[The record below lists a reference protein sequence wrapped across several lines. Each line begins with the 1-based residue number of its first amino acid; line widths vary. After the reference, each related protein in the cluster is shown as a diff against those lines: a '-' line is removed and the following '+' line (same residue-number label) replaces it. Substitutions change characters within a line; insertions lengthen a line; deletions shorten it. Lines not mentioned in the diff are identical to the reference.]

1 MLKEM
6 LQKADHKTLPNRN
19 GAMRRLTN
27 RLLILLALA
36 LLALGAAAQFGL
48 VHTPVPPLVFIVG
61 GAILGL
67 LLATARLP
75 LVARRPIVFLLT
87 LAFLAALT
95 AGLAYFQFAIKPV
108 MVKGFI
114 TAAFAPKPTAVTA
127 EAVTV
132 ENWPPELTAI
142 GTLRAYQG
150 VLIAPQAAGV
160 VTAKH
165 FESGE
170 DVEAGALLINIDDSV
185 EQADLANGLAQLK
198 NAEATLARQKT
209 LVVQGNTPQSSVDTA
224 LAGRDSAAAT
234 VERTRAVIAQKAIK
248 APFAGRL
255 GLRNVD
261 LGQYVAVGTS
271 LVTLQQLDPIYAD
284 FPVPEEALRSLATGQ
299 MVRMTVD
306 AIPGRSFEGKIEAI
320 DARVSADSRN
330 VTARAVFANPDRK
343 LLPGMF
349 ANLTVTTGE
358 PASVLTVPRT
368 AIVYSLYGDNV
379 FVVRAAP
386 HAREQGAVSDK
397 GGVSGLIVERR
408 FVHVGAAQGERIV
421 IKDGLRA
428 GERVVTAGQIKLQ
441 AYMPVTLDE
450 TAALP
455 PPAETPR
462 P

>member
-1 MLKEM
+1 
-6 LQKADHKTLPNRN
+6 
-19 GAMRRLTN
+19 MRRLTN
-27 RLLILLALA
+27 RLLALLALA
-36 LLALGAAAQFGL
+36 LLALAAAAQFAL
-48 VHTPVPPLVFIVG
+48 IHTPAPPLAF
-61 GAILGL
+61 GAAGIILAL
-67 LLATARLP
+67 LILLVRLP
-75 LVARRPIVFLLT
+75 LAARRPIVFSLT
-87 LAFLAALT
+87 LFLLAALT
-95 AGLAYFQFAIKPV
+95 GGLAYFQFVIKPT
-108 MVKGFI
+108 MIKGFI
-114 TAAFAPKPTAVTA
+114 SAAFAPKPTAVTA
-127 EAVTV
+127 EAVKV
-132 ENWPPELTAI
+132 EKWPPELTAI

-150 VLIAPQAAGV
+150 VALAPQAAGDV
-160 VTAKH
+160 AAIH
-165 FESGE
+165 FKSGD
-170 DVEAGALLINIDDSV
+170 DVDTGALLINIDDSV

-198 NAEATLARQKT
+198 NAEVTLTRQKT
-209 LVVQGNTPQSSVDTA
+209 LVVQGNTPQSTVDTA
-224 LAGRDSAAAT
+224 LATRDSAAAT

-284 FPVPEEALRSLATGQ
+284 FPVPEEALRSLAAGQ
-299 MVRMTVD
+299 QVNMTVD

-320 DARVSADSRN
+320 DARVSAESRN

-358 PASVLTVPRT
+358 PASLLTVPRT

-386 HAREQGAVSDK
+386 HAREEGGVSDK
-397 GGVSGLIVERR
+397 GGASGLIVERR
-408 FVHVGAAQGERIV
+408 FVKVGPARGERIAV
-421 IKDGLRA
+421 EQGLRA

-441 AYMPVTLDE
+441 AYMPVTIDE
-450 TAALP
+450 AAALP
-455 PPAETPR
+455 TPAETPR

>member
-1 MLKEM
+1 
-6 LQKADHKTLPNRN
+6 
-19 GAMRRLTN
+19 MRRLMY
-27 RLLILLALA
+27 RLLIVLALA

-48 VHTPVPPLVFIVG
+48 VHTPVPPLAFIVG

-67 LLATARLP
+67 LLLVAKLP

-95 AGLAYFQFAIKPV
+95 GGLAYFQFAIKPNLV
-108 MVKGFI
+108 RGFI
-114 TAAFAPKPTAVTA
+114 TAAFAPKPTAVAA
-127 EAVTV
+127 EAVKA
-132 ENWPPELTAI
+132 EKWPPELTAI

-150 VLIAPQAAGV
+150 VIIAPQAAGV

-198 NAEATLARQKT
+198 NAEATLTRQKT
-209 LVVQGNTPQSSVDTA
+209 LVAQGNTPQSTVDTA
-224 LAGRDSAAAT
+224 LATRDSAAAT

-284 FPVPEEALRSLATGQ
+284 FPVPEEALRTLAVGQ
-299 MVRMTVD
+299 LVSMMVD

-320 DARVSADSRN
+320 DARVSAESRN

-368 AIVYSLYGDNV
+368 AIVYSLYGDAV
-379 FVVRAAP
+379 FVVAAAP
-386 HAREQGAVSDK
+386 HAREQGGVSDK
-397 GGVSGLIVERR
+397 GASGLIVVRR
-408 FVHVGAAQGERIV
+408 SVRVGPASGERIA
-421 IKDGLRA
+421 IEEGLRA
-428 GERVVTAGQIKLQ
+428 GEKVVTAGQIKLQ

>member
-1 MLKEM
+1 MKR
-6 LQKADHKTLPNRN
+6 A
-19 GAMRRLTN
+19 AN
-27 RLLILLALA
+27 RLLILLAFA
-36 LLALGAAAQFGL
+36 LLALGAAAQFAL
-48 VHTPVPPLVFIVG
+48 IHLPAPPLAFLAA
-61 GAILGL
+61 GAVLGL
-67 LLATARLP
+67 LLVVARLP
-75 LVARRPIVFLLT
+75 LVARRPIIFLLT

-95 AGLAYFQFAIKPV
+95 GGLAYFQFVIKPV
-108 MVKGFI
+108 MIKGFI
-114 TAAFAPKPTAVTA
+114 SAAFAPKPTAVVA
-127 EAVTV
+127 EAAKV
-132 ENWPPELTAI
+132 EDWPPELTAI

-150 VLIAPQAAGV
+150 VLIAPQAAGM

-165 FESGE
+165 FESGQ

-209 LVVQGNTPQSSVDTA
+209 LVAQGNTPQSTVDA
-224 LAGRDSAAAT
+224 AIAARDSAAAT
-234 VERTRAVIAQKAIK
+234 VERTRAVIAQKAIR

-284 FPVPEEALRSLATGQ
+284 FPVPEEALRSLAVGQ
-299 MVRMTVD
+299 QVKMTVD

-320 DARVSADSRN
+320 DARVSAESRN
-330 VTARAVFANPDRK
+330 VMARAVFANPDRK

-349 ANLTVTTGE
+349 ANLTVTTGK
-358 PASVLTVPRT
+358 PAAVLTVPRT

-386 HAREQGAVSDK
+386 HAREQGAVSDN
-397 GGVSGLIVERR
+397 GGASGLIVERR
-408 FVHVGAAQGERIV
+408 FVKVGPARGERIAIV
-421 IKDGLRA
+421 DGLRA

-441 AYMPVTLDE
+441 AYTPVTMDE

-455 PPAETPR
+455 SPAETPR

>member
-1 MLKEM
+1 
-6 LQKADHKTLPNRN
+6 
-19 GAMRRLTN
+19 MRRFTN
-27 RLLILLALA
+27 WLLFLLAVALA
-36 LLALGAAAQFGL
+36 ALGAAAQLGF
-48 VHTPVPPLVFIVG
+48 VHAPVPPLAFGAAAAVFV
-61 GAILGL
+61 AL
-67 LLATARLP
+67 LVIRGLP
-75 LVARRPIVFLLT
+75 LKVRRPIVFLIALV
-87 LAFLAALT
+87 LLVALT
-95 AGLAYFQFAIKPV
+95 GGLAYFQFVIKPV

-114 TAAFAPKPTAVTA
+114 TAAFAPKPTTVTA
-127 EAVTV
+127 EAVKA
-132 ENWPPELTAI
+132 EKWSPELTAI

-150 VLIAPQAAGV
+150 VVVAPQAAGV

-165 FESGE
+165 FELGD

-209 LVVQGNTPQSSVDTA
+209 LVIQGNTPQSTVDTA
-224 LAGRDSAAAT
+224 LATRDSAAAT

-261 LGQYVAVGTS
+261 IGQYVAIGAS

-284 FPVPEEALRSLATGQ
+284 FPVPEEALNSMATGQ
-299 MVRMTVD
+299 AVKMTVD

-320 DARVSADSRN
+320 DARVSAELRN

-358 PASVLTVPRT
+358 PAKVLTLPRT
-368 AIVYSLYGDNV
+368 AIVYSLYGDDV
-379 FVVRAAP
+379 FVVTAAP
-386 HAREQGAVSDK
+386 HAREQGGL
-397 GGVSGLIVERR
+397 GGASGPSGLIVERR
-408 FVHVGAAQGERIV
+408 LVRVGAARGERVAIE
-421 IKDGLRA
+421 DGLRA

-441 AYMPVTLDE
+441 AYSPVALDE
-450 TAALP
+450 TPALP
-455 PPAETPR
+455 APAETPR

>member
-1 MLKEM
+1 
-6 LQKADHKTLPNRN
+6 
-19 GAMRRLTN
+19 MRRFIN
-27 RLLILLALA
+27 WLLFLLALA
-36 LLALGAAAQFGL
+36 LAALGAAAQL
-48 VHTPVPPLVFIVG
+48 ALIHTPLPPLAF
-61 GAILGL
+61 GAAAAIFAAL
-67 LLATARLP
+67 LIIRSLP
-75 LVARRPIVFLLT
+75 LKVRRPVVFVVA
-87 LAFLAALT
+87 LALLAALT
-95 AGLAYFQFAIKPV
+95 GGLAYFQFVIKPV

-114 TAAFAPKPTAVTA
+114 TAAFAPKPTTVTA
-127 EAVTV
+127 EAARV
-132 ENWPPELTAI
+132 EQWRPELTAI
-142 GTLRAYQG
+142 GTLRAIQG
-150 VLIAPQAAGV
+150 VAMAPQAAGD
-160 VTAKH
+160 VTAIH
-165 FESGE
+165 FESGD

-198 NAEATLARQKT
+198 NADSTLTRQRT
-209 LVVQGNTPQSSVDTA
+209 LVAQGNTPQSTVDTA
-224 LAGRDSAAAT
+224 IATRDSAAAT

-284 FPVPEEALRSLATGQ
+284 FPVPEEALRSLAVDQ
-299 MVRMTVD
+299 SVSMTVD

-320 DARVSADSRN
+320 DARVSAESRN

-379 FVVRAAP
+379 FVVRAIP
-386 HAREQGAVSDK
+386 HGRQQGGVSDT
-397 GGVSGLIVERR
+397 GGPSGLIVDRR
-408 FVHVGAAQGERIV
+408 FVKVGPARGERIA
-421 IKDGLRA
+421 IEDGLRA

-441 AYMPVTLDE
+441 AYMPVTIDE

-455 PPAETPR
+455 APAETPR

>member
-1 MLKEM
+1 
-6 LQKADHKTLPNRN
+6 
-19 GAMRRLTN
+19 MRRPTN
-27 RLLILLALA
+27 RLLVLLALA
-36 LLALGAAAQFGL
+36 LMALGVGAQFAL
-48 VHTPVPPLVFIVG
+48 IHAPVPPLVFGAAAAIV
-61 GAILGL
+61 ALVL
-67 LLATARLP
+67 VLRNLP
-75 LVARRPIVFLLT
+75 LRARRPVVFVVA
-87 LAFLAALT
+87 LALLAALT
-95 AGLAYFQFAIKPV
+95 GGLAYFQFVIKPTLV
-108 MVKGFI
+108 RGFI

-127 EAVTV
+127 EAARV
-132 ENWPPELTAI
+132 EKWPPELTAI
-142 GTLRAYQG
+142 GTLRAIQG
-150 VLIAPQAAGV
+150 VAIAPQAAGDV
-160 VTAKH
+160 AAIH
-165 FESGE
+165 FESGD
-170 DVEAGALLINIDDSV
+170 DVRGGAPLINIDDSV

-198 NAEATLARQKT
+198 NAEVTLTRQKT
-209 LVVQGNTPQSSVDTA
+209 LVVQGNTPQSTVDTA
-224 LAGRDSAAAT
+224 LATRDSAAAT

-284 FPVPEEALRSLATGQ
+284 FPVPEEALRSLAAGQ
-299 MVRMTVD
+299 SVTMTVD

-320 DARVSADSRN
+320 DARVSAESRN
-330 VTARAVFANPDRK
+330 VTARAVFANPDRR

-379 FVVRAAP
+379 FVVTAAP
-386 HAREQGAVSDK
+386 HAREQGGVSDK
-397 GGVSGLIVERR
+397 GGPSGLIVERR
-408 FVHVGAAQGERIV
+408 FVRVGPARGERIA

-455 PPAETPR
+455 TPAETSR

>member
-1 MLKEM
+1 
-6 LQKADHKTLPNRN
+6 
-19 GAMRRLTN
+19 MRRPTN
-27 RLLILLALA
+27 RLLALLALA
-36 LLALGAAAQFGL
+36 LLALGAGAQL
-48 VHTPVPPLVFIVG
+48 ALIHAPVPPLVFVAG
-61 GAILGL
+61 AAILAL
-67 LLATARLP
+67 LLVLRNLP
-75 LVARRPIVFLLT
+75 LGARRPVVFLVV
-87 LAFLAALT
+87 LALLAAVT
-95 AGLAYFQFAIKPV
+95 GGLAYFQFAIKPT
-108 MVKGFI
+108 MIKTFMA
-114 TAAFAPKPTAVTA
+114 AAFAPKPTAVTA
-127 EAVTV
+127 EAVKV
-132 ENWPPELTAI
+132 EKWPPELTAI

-150 VLIAPQAAGV
+150 VIIAPQAAGV

-165 FESGE
+165 FESGD
-170 DVEAGALLINIDDSV
+170 DVEVGAPLINIDNSV

-209 LVVQGNTPQSSVDTA
+209 LVVQGNTPQSSVDA
-224 LAGRDSAAAT
+224 AIAARNSAAAT
-234 VERTRAVIAQKAIK
+234 VERTRAVIAQKAIR

-261 LGQYVAVGTS
+261 IGQYVAVGTS

-284 FPVPEEALRSLATGQ
+284 FPVPEEALRSLAVGQ
-299 MVRMTVD
+299 AVSMTVD

-320 DARVSADSRN
+320 DARVSAKSRN

-368 AIVYSLYGDNV
+368 AIVYSLYGDTV

-386 HAREQGAVSDK
+386 HAREQGGVSDN
-397 GGVSGLIVERR
+397 GGPSGLIVERR
-408 FVHVGAAQGERIV
+408 FVRVGPARGERIA
-421 IKDGLRA
+421 INEGLRP

-455 PPAETPR
+455 TPTETAR

>member
-1 MLKEM
+1 
-6 LQKADHKTLPNRN
+6 
-19 GAMRRLTN
+19 MRRLTN

-36 LLALGAAAQFGL
+36 LLALGAAAQFAL
-48 VHTPVPPLVFIVG
+48 VHTPVPPLVFIAG

-67 LLATARLP
+67 LLLIARLP

-114 TAAFAPKPTAVTA
+114 SAAFAPRPTAVAA
-127 EAVTV
+127 EAVKA
-132 ENWPPELTAI
+132 EKWPPELTAI

-150 VLIAPQAAGV
+150 ILIAPQAAGI

-165 FESGE
+165 FDSGE

-185 EQADLANGLAQLK
+185 EQADLTNGLAQLK
-198 NAEATLARQKT
+198 NADATLARQKT
-209 LVVQGNTPQSSVDTA
+209 LVAQGNTPQSTVDTA
-224 LAGRDSAAAT
+224 LATRDSAAAT

-284 FPVPEEALRSLATGQ
+284 FPVPEEALRSLAVDQ
-299 MVRMTVD
+299 AVSMTVD
-306 AIPGRSFEGKIEAI
+306 AIPGRNFEGKIEAI
-320 DARVSADSRN
+320 DARVSAESRN

-386 HAREQGAVSDK
+386 HAREEGAVSDN
-397 GGVSGLIVERR
+397 GAVSGLIVERR
-408 FVHVGAAQGERIV
+408 FVRVGPAQGERIA
-421 IKDGLRA
+421 IEDGLRV

-441 AYMPVTLDE
+441 AFMPVTIDE
-450 TAALP
+450 AAALP
-455 PPAETPR
+455 APAETPR

>member
-1 MLKEM
+1 
-6 LQKADHKTLPNRN
+6 
-19 GAMRRLTN
+19 MRRATN
-27 RLLILLALA
+27 RILILLALA
-36 LLALGAAAQFGL
+36 LLALGAAAQFAL
-48 VHTPVPPLVFIVG
+48 IHLPVPPLALITA

-67 LLATARLP
+67 LLIIARLP
-75 LVARRPIVFLLT
+75 LVARRPVVFLLT
-87 LAFLAALT
+87 LIVLAGLT
-95 AGLAYFQFAIKPV
+95 GGLAYFQFFIKPNI
-108 MVKGFI
+108 VKGFI
-114 TAAFAPKPTAVTA
+114 AAAFAPKPTAVVA
-127 EAVTV
+127 EAAKV
-132 ENWPPELTAI
+132 EDWPPELTAI

-150 VLIAPQAAGV
+150 VLIAPQAAGM

-170 DVEAGALLINIDDSV
+170 DVDAGALLINIDDSV

-198 NAEATLARQKT
+198 NAEATLSRQKT
-209 LVVQGNTPQSSVDTA
+209 LVAQGNTPQSTVDA
-224 LAGRDSAAAT
+224 AIAARDSAAAT
-234 VERTRAVIAQKAIK
+234 VERTRAVIAQKAIR

-271 LVTLQQLDPIYAD
+271 LVTLQQLDPIFAD
-284 FPVPEEALRSLATGQ
+284 FPVPEEALRSLAVGQ
-299 MVRMTVD
+299 TVKMTVD
-306 AIPGRSFEGKIEAI
+306 AIPNRSFEGKIEAI

-358 PASVLTVPRT
+358 PASLLTVPRT

-386 HAREQGAVSDK
+386 HAREEGGVNDK

-408 FVHVGAAQGERIV
+408 FVKVGPARGERIAV
-421 IKDGLRA
+421 EEGLRA
-428 GERVVTAGQIKLQ
+428 GEKVVTAGQIKLQ
-441 AYMPVTLDE
+441 AYMPVTIDE
-450 TAALP
+450 AAALP
-455 PPAETPR
+455 NPAETPR